1 MFENLG
7 ASAISVEA
15 GASDH
20 APFQVSFCVLDD
32 PSRSNWLAIVP
43 AHRQE
48 PVQQD
53 FVWQGEFEQQQVAQV
68 IKARL
73 AEDPGFLCL
82 VGRLAYFAGPQVL
95 DGIFGEIAAAVEQ
108 DWRRQE
114 AQRREEE
121 AARLTVH
128 CYCRSSKNGHSLS
141 LKRESDHEPGW
152 EITFR
157 GRAERERLAD
167 WMRWQKGR
175 YLEFLDFA
183 ECNGARAL
191 EKRLLN
197 EMFETEARI
206 KAAGRSAGGQRPLR
220 MWRGEE

>member
-7 ASAISVEA
+7 DSAISVEA
-15 GASDH
+15 DASDH
-20 APFQVSFCVLDD
+20 ALLHVTFCVLDD

-43 AHRQE
+43 AHCEE
-48 PVQQD
+48 PLQQD
-53 FVWQGEFEQQQVAQV
+53 FVWQGEFEQQVAQV

-82 VGRLAYFAGPQVL
+82 MGRLAYFAGPQVL
-95 DGIFGEIAAAVEQ
+95 DGIFGEIANAVQQ
-108 DWRRQE
+108 DWLRQE
-114 AQRREEE
+114 AQKREEE
-121 AARLTVH
+121 AARLAVH
-128 CYCRSSKNGHSLS
+128 CYYRSLKNAHSLS
-141 LKRESDHEPGW
+141 LKRESDDKPSW

-167 WMRWQKGR
+167 WLRWQKDR
-175 YLEFLDFA
+175 YLEFLEFA
-183 ECNGARAL
+183 ERNGARAL
-191 EKRLLN
+191 ENRLMN

-206 KAAGRSAGGQRPLR
+206 KKAGRSAGGLRPLR